1 MKLRILRGGVA
12 PATLPQTASS
22 TLARSQRS
30 SRSAKSDK
38 INTITSAN
46 RTIRDKSSSGPCA
59 AYGGDKSKVSN
70 ITTITTIWLMNFVQ
84 VVFTP
89 LKMEVSTLDAI
100 LAKSTSTSIVLV

>member
-1 MKLRILRGGVA
+1 MVQPTGLLGPAFHRKLTHLH
-12 PATLPQTASS
+12 
-22 TLARSQRS
+22 
-30 SRSAKSDK
+30 
-38 INTITSAN
+38 INTITTPTTTVTSAN
-46 RTIRDKSSSGPCA
+46 RTIHDKSSSGPCA